1 MALSRRR
8 FHQSTIAAALVPSM
22 TAFAQTSSNGP
33 GGYPDKIIK
42 IIVPYP
48 AGGVVDIVIRAAADP
63 ASAMLPQRIVVENR
77 TGADGRIGLD
87 AVAKS
92 APDGYTLLAATPLV
106 SVGEH
111 LMTDMK
117 GRAQD
122 FKGIVAI
129 ASPASVFVVPATLDV
144 KTLKDF
150 IALAASKPNELNV
163 ANPGSG
169 SSIHLAQELLFDLA
183 NIKLINVNYKGQPP
197 ALLDMASG
205 QVQFGLISQNL
216 VLPLIKSGKLKALAV
231 NAAKRTKSLPDVP
244 TIAEA
249 GFPDALVQAWYGIA
263 APAKTPQPIL
273 NYLIE
278 QFQKVMNLPETKT
291 KLDALD
297 AEILAYNGP
306 KFDALIESEF
316 KRWGELIR
324 KRKIVAAALK
334 SSTANVS

>member
-8 FHQSTIAAALVPSM
+8 FQQAALAAALIPSAKASAQAN
-22 TAFAQTSSNGP
+22 TATSL
-33 GGYPDKIIK
+33 GGFPDKIIK
-42 IIVPYP
+42 VIVPYP
-48 AGGVVDIVIRAAADP
+48 AGGVVDIVVRTAVDA
-63 ASAMLPQRIVVENR
+63 ASALLPQRVLVENR

-92 APDGYTLLAATPLV
+92 APDGYTLLGATPLI

-111 LMTDMK
+111 LMADMK

-150 IALAASKPNELNV
+150 IALASSKPNELNV

-183 NIKLINVNYKGQPP
+183 NIKLTNVNYKGQPP
-197 ALLDMASG
+197 ALLD
-205 QVQFGLISQNL
+205 
-216 VLPLIKSGKLKALAV
+216 GKLKALAV

-297 AEILAYNGP
+297 AEILGYNGQ

-324 KRKIVAAALK
+324 KRKIVAASVQGLPNK
-334 SSTANVS
+334 VSLGIT

>member
-8 FHQSTIAAALVPSM
+8 FHQSTIAAALMPSM
-22 TAFAQTSSNGP
+22 TAFAQTSSTGP
-33 GGYPDKIIK
+33 SGYPDKIIK

-111 LMTDMK
+111 LMADMK

-144 KTLKDF
+144 RTLKEF
-150 IALAASKPNELNV
+150 IALAAAKPNELNV

-183 NIKLINVNYKGQPP
+183 NIKLTNVNYKGQPP

-297 AEILAYNGP
+297 AEILGYNGP

-324 KRKIVAAALK
+324 KRKIVAASVQAP
-334 SSTANVS
+334 SNGAS